1 MRILADENIPVVDAF
16 FADQGSIRR
25 LPGRAIDRV
34 ALAEVDVLLVRSVTE
49 VSRAAL
55 AGSPVRFVG
64 TCTIGT
70 DHLDLDYFAEAGI
83 AWSSAPG
90 CNARGVVD
98 YVLGC
103 LLAMAEVR
111 GADLAERTYGVVGAG
126 QVGGRLVEVLRGLG
140 WKVLVCDPPR
150 QAREPD
156 RDGLLIDHIEGLGM
170 QRLIELVLEAADADW
185 RLRERLL
192 AEADVISLHTPLNR
206 DGEHPTRHLLDEPR
220 LAALRP
226 GTWLVN
232 ASRGA
237 VVDNQALRR
246 LLEGGADLEV
256 ALDVWEG
263 EPQADPELAA
273 RCLIATPHIAGYS
286 LEGKLRGTAQIYQA
300 YCAWRGIA
308 ERVSLQDVLPET
320 WLAGLQLNPGCDPA
334 WALATLCR
342 AVYDPR
348 SDDAAFRRSLTGDS
362 ATRRAAFDALRKHY
376 PPRREITGLRV
387 ATGGQAGVAAGGAG
401 AGGAVGVGTC
411 DWFDSC
417 LRTYPSNCSGVSC
430 RR

>member
-16 FADQGSIRR
+16 FADHGSIRR
-25 LPGRAIDRV
+25 LPGRAIDRA

-156 RDGLLIDHIEGLGM
+156 GEFVSL
-170 QRLIELVLEAADADW
+170 
-185 RLRERLL
+185 ERLL

-246 LLEGGADLEV
+246 LLEGGADLKWRWTSGK
-256 ALDVWEG
+256 ANRR
-263 EPQADPELAA
+263 P
-273 RCLIATPHIAGYS
+273 TPS
-286 LEGKLRGTAQIYQA
+286 
-300 YCAWRGIA
+300 W
-308 ERVSLQDVLPET
+308 P
-320 WLAGLQLNPGCDPA
+320 
-334 WALATLCR
+334 
-342 AVYDPR
+342 
-348 SDDAAFRRSLTGDS
+348 
-362 ATRRAAFDALRKHY
+362 RAA
-376 PPRREITGLRV
+376 
-387 ATGGQAGVAAGGAG
+387 
-401 AGGAVGVGTC
+401 
-411 DWFDSC
+411 
-417 LRTYPSNCSGVSC
+417 
-430 RR
+430 